1 MATMAAPAS
10 VEPDA
15 TEALPEI
22 DIALA
27 DLELSRLDRDYL
39 ATINATK
46 IDHSAPIDAPE
57 PEEEGYQVLGD
68 GNLSDSDCGDELE
81 TAPQRDDDDDE
92 ASHTSNA
99 PMGGIDG
106 ADHSQGDADE
116 ASEGENDAVLA
127 ADGASA
133 DEIVD
138 QPREIAIPE
147 DKRQLI
153 TSLMGGFQLKGA
165 EQWADRLP
173 SRRK

>member
-1 MATMAAPAS
+1 MAAPAA
-10 VEPDA
+10 E
-15 TEALPEI
+15 ELEI
-22 DIALA
+22 DISLA

-46 IDHSAPIDAPE
+46 INHTVSDDAFE

-68 GNLSDSDCGDELE
+68 GNLSDSDCGDESE
-81 TAPQRDDDDDE
+81 AAPQRDDDDDH
-92 ASHTSNA
+92 ASRTTDA
-99 PMGGIDG
+99 PI
-106 ADHSQGDADE
+106 GDADGASHRQGAAE
-116 ASEGENDAVLA
+116 DASEGEHDAVLA
-127 ADGASA
+127 ADGSRP

-138 QPREIAIPE
+138 QPRDIAIPE

-165 EQWADRLP
+165 EQWADKLP